1 MPQDMTVAKNLR
13 SIMYD
18 RGITQ
23 AELSKKLG
31 ISKGTLSCWM
41 NGTRIPRM
49 HNIDTLCEYL
59 GCSRADLVGE
69 TVPEELPYY
78 INKETVRIA
87 QEIFDNPDTRML
99 LDASRNARPEDIRLA
114 AEMLRRFKET
124 NSDG

>member
-13 SIMYD
+13 RIMID
-18 RGITQ
+18 KGISQ
-23 AELSKKLG
+23 AELSKRSG
-31 ISKGTLSCWM
+31 IQQGTLSMWM

-69 TVPEELPYY
+69 TLPEEKPYY
-78 INKETVRIA
+78 LNEETAKIA
-87 QEIFDNPDTRML
+87 QEVFDNPETRML

-114 AEMLRRFKET
+114 AEMLKRFKEA
-124 NSDG
+124 NPNG